1 MTVSVWSKI
10 KPAHHNLVIL
20 ATLIADSDN
29 HVVDPYDSAEI
40 VDMTENKL
48 KNKLVFFVTSCLHGY
63 WFQQLCS

>member
-48 KNKLVFFVTSCLHGY
+48 KKQTGLFCDLLSTWLLISAVM
-63 WFQQLCS
+63 